1 MQDVEEGD
9 FLRNTP
15 EQWFP
20 RTSTRRPRICVWS
33 RKERPHL
40 KLAANLDGIIHVVL
54 FSQV

>member
-20 RTSTRRPRICVWS
+20 RTSTRRPCICVWS
-33 RKERPHL
+33 RKDRPHL